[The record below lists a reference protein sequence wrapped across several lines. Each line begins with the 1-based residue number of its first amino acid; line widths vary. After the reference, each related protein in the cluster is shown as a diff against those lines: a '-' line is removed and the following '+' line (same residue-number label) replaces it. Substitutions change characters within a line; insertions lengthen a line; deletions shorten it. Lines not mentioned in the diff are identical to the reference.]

1 MKDKDGELLWF
12 PRIVKHGQLVTTK
25 ELAHAI
31 SKRSSLSPGDV
42 RSLVEDLMDVVKE
55 YLQDGKSV
63 FFEDFGSFTLTC
75 RASGTGVK
83 TKDEVNPNQIT
94 QLKVRFTPT
103 ATRDP
108 YQGTTRAL
116 FQGVSFKMIDGKEAS
131 KIEGDDDD
139 DNHNGGDYIDPN
151 A

>member
-1 MKDKDGELLWF
+1 MKNKDGELLWF
-12 PRIVKHGQLVTTK
+12 PRIVKYGQAVTTK
-25 ELAHAI
+25 DLAHAI
-31 SKRSSLSPGDV
+31 AKRSSLSPGDV
-42 RSLVEDLMDVVKE
+42 RSLVEDFMDIVKE
-55 YLQDGKSV
+55 HLLDGKSV
-63 FFEDFGSFTLTC
+63 FLDDFGSFTITC

-83 TKDEVNPNQIT
+83 TKEEVNPNQIT

-108 YQGTTRAL
+108 YQGVTRAL

-139 DNHNGGDYIDPN
+139 DSNGGEYIDPN

>member
-1 MKDKDGELLWF
+1 MKNKDGELLWF
-12 PRIVKHGQLVTTK
+12 PRVVKYGQAVTTK
-25 ELAHAI
+25 DLAHAI
-31 SKRSSLSPGDV
+31 AKRSSLSPGDV
-42 RSLVEDLMDVVKE
+42 RSLVEDFMDIVKE
-55 YLQDGKSV
+55 HLLDGKSV
-63 FFEDFGSFTLTC
+63 FLDDFGSFTITC
-75 RASGTGVK
+75 RASGAGVK
-83 TKDEVNPNQIT
+83 TKEEVTPNQIT

-139 DNHNGGDYIDPN
+139 NHNGGDYIDPN